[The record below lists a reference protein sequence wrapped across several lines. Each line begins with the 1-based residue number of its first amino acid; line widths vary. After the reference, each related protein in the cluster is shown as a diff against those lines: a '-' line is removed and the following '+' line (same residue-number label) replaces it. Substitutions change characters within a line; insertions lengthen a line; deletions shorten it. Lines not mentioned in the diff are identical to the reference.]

1 MNSDGSSLLAQQ
13 RPFACRG
20 VRGATTVTRNDPEDI
35 LEATREL
42 LHTIMRVNEMDIE
55 DIASIYFTT
64 TTDLNAVYPAVA
76 GRQLGMFDTALIC
89 GHEMQVP
96 GSLPLC
102 IRVLIHWNTTRTQKE
117 VGHVYLR
124 DAKSL
129 RPDRKNLPPIQPE
142 QVSPVVAAVKM
153 LATML

>member
-1 MNSDGSSLLAQQ
+1 MHSNGLSNEQ
-13 RPFACRG
+13 RPLACRG
-20 VRGATTVTRNDPEDI
+20 VRGATTVTRNDPEEM

-42 LHTIMRVNEMDIE
+42 LHAVMRVNEMEMD

-64 TTDLNAVYPAVA
+64 TTDLNATYPAVA
-76 GRQLGMFDTALIC
+76 ARQLGLFDTALIC

-129 RPDRKNLPPIQPE
+129 RPDRKSLPPIQPE
-142 QVSPVVAAVKM
+142 QMSSVEAAVKM